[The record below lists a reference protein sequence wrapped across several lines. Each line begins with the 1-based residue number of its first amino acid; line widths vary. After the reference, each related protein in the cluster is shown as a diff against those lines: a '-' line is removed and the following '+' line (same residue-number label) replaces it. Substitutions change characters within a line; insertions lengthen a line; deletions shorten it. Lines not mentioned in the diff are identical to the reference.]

1 MKIEVVPARGLPSE
15 LVARWDEIVRS
26 HEELASPFLR
36 PELTLA
42 VAAVRGNVEVGVIR
56 DGNSIVGFLPFERVQ
71 RYVARPVGNRL
82 SDCQAVIASPELP
95 WVVSDL
101 MKGCRLRAWE
111 FDHQLASQRQLA
123 DHSTKTGNSWR
134 LNVARGFDWYIADR
148 KANGGGMLTTLL
160 RKFRKLQREHDVRFE
175 WQCDD
180 ESVFDELIA
189 WKSDQYRRSQY
200 TDLFAYPWVVEMLKN
215 LWRSNTTQFT
225 GLLNVVYANDKPAAI
240 HFGIRSGSLLHYW
253 FPAYDV
259 AMGKYSCGA
268 ALLLFLIQQA
278 GEQGIRLIDLGKGDD
293 DYKLTFANDALPLA
307 EGIIET
313 RRTAA
318 AFRNAWQ
325 QTRAW
330 VHRSPV
336 YNYARTPI
344 RWLRQMREWAAL
356 R

>member
-1 MKIEVVPARGLPSE
+1 MRVEAVPARGLPSE
-15 LVARWDEIVRS
+15 LIARWSEIARS
-26 HEELASPFLR
+26 NEELASPFLR

-42 VAAVRGNVEVGVIR
+42 VAAVRDNVEVGVIR
-56 DGNSIVGFLPFERVQ
+56 EGNSIVGFLPFERVQ
-71 RYVARPVGNRL
+71 GCVARPVGNRL

-95 WVVSDL
+95 WVVPEL
-101 MKGCRLRAWE
+101 MKGCGLRAWE

-123 DHSTKTGNSWR
+123 HHFVKTANSWR
-134 LNVARGFDWYIADR
+134 INVANGFDRYIADR
-148 KANGGGMLTTLL
+148 KARGSGMLTTLL
-160 RKFRKLQREHDVRFE
+160 RKFRKLQREYDVRFE
-175 WQCDD
+175 WHCED
-180 ESVFDELIA
+180 ESVLDELIA
-189 WKSDQYRRSQY
+189 RKSDQYRRSQY
-200 TDLFAYPWVVEMLKN
+200 TDLFAYPWVVELVKN
-215 LWRSNTTQFT
+215 LWQTNTTQFA

-268 ALLLFLIQQA
+268 ALLLFLIQHA
-278 GEQGIRLIDLGKGDD
+278 GEHGIHLIDLGKGDE
-293 DYKLTFANDALPLA
+293 DYKLSFANGTVPLA
-307 EGIIET
+307 EGLIET
-313 RRTAA
+313 RRSAA

-344 RWLRQMREWAAL
+344 GWLRRMREWMAL